1 LLYLPS
7 GGYAE
12 GNLNALHKML
22 THSRTTASLSDAGA
36 HCPSICDA
44 SFTTFMLTHWVKGC
58 SKGARMQMEKV
69 VRKQT
74 SEPAGLYALQDRG
87 VITVGKKADGF
98 SYTIVSG
105 EVVVK
110 NGEITKAMPGRLIR
124 GPQSLSA

>member
-1 LLYLPS
+1 
-7 GGYAE
+7 
-12 GNLNALHKML
+12 
-22 THSRTTASLSDAGA
+22 
-36 HCPSICDA
+36 
-44 SFTTFMLTHWVKGC
+44 
-58 SKGARMQMEKV
+58 MQMEKV

-110 NGEITKAMPGRLIR
+110 NGEITEAMPGRLIR